1 MLKNQSITTDF
12 LLCGSENNI
21 KPPPMGARNEKAV
34 ALNKK
39 IKLPMVKWECSIA
52 QITERKFYAT

>member
-1 MLKNQSITTDF
+1 MFASPF
-12 LLCGSENNI
+12 LLCRSKNNI
-21 KPPPMGARNEKAV
+21 KPPTMWARNEKAV
-34 ALNKK
+34 ALHKK

>member
-1 MLKNQSITTDF
+1 
-12 LLCGSENNI
+12 
-21 KPPPMGARNEKAV
+21 MGARNKKAV
-34 ALNKK
+34 AINKK